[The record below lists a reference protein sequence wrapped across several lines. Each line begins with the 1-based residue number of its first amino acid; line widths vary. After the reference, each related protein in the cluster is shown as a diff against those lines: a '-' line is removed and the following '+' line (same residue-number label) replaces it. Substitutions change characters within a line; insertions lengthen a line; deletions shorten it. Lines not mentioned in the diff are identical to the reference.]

1 MKEHTKTTALPLGAW
16 VLQKVQDYKEAI
28 KFRLTITVVFSS
40 VMAFLIA
47 SIGAINWQSVLILAM
62 GGFFVTGAANIFNQ
76 VLEKD
81 FDILMTRTQNRP
93 IATGRMTV
101 LEAVVAGGIMS
112 IVGIAFLALFNP
124 WTAILGMVALVSY
137 AFIYTPL
144 KRVSPIAIFVGALP
158 GALPMVIGCAAAE
171 GRLTLLGLSLFIL
184 QFLWQF
190 PHSWSIG
197 YLGFEDYKKAG
208 FKFMPE
214 VNGMLD
220 RSAGLQSLLYS
231 LFLIPVCVLPWF
243 LGATGFAT
251 AILAV
256 LLSVGFSFFA
266 WTFYEKYTRK
276 SALVLMF
283 YSIAYIPLVLIIFF
297 LDKLG

>member
-101 LEAVVAGGIMS
+101 LEAVVAVGIMS

-266 WTFYEKYTRK
+266 WTFYKKYTRK